1 MIHRRSSGIWNCAQ
15 SLALREDFLWKYP
28 IGQRDLNLG
37 QSLLLLPSFYLPP
50 EKLGGVTT
58 EVCDFPVWREP
69 TVLHTGFFFCLFD
82 HFILAAKDLLYTGP
96 NFQGAAHHFW
106 NDGVLED
113 NLWS

>member
-1 MIHRRSSGIWNCAQ
+1 M
-15 SLALREDFLWKYP
+15 
-28 IGQRDLNLG
+28 NLG

-69 TVLHTGFFFCLFD
+69 TVLHAGFFFCLFD

-96 NFQGAAHHFW
+96 SFQGAAHHF
-106 NDGVLED
+106 
-113 NLWS
+113 